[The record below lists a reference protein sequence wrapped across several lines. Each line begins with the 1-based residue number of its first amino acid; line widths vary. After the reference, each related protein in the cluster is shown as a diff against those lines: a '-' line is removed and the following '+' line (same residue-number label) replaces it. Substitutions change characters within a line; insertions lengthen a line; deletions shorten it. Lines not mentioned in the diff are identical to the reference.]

1 MKIIHQI
8 RIEGKAVTNGSMTA
22 QTGAV
27 CSSGTVLNVTL
38 FCGFLQISLAGAV
51 FYWQINKCCSKI
63 SSDSGSGGTPG
74 G

>member
-1 MKIIHQI
+1 
-8 RIEGKAVTNGSMTA
+8 MTA

-51 FYWQINKCCSKI
+51 FYWRINKCCGKI